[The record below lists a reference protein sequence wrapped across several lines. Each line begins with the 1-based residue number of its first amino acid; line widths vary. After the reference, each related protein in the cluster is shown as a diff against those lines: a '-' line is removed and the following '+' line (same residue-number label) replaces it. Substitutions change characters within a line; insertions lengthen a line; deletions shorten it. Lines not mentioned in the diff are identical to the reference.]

1 MGAESSKAVEGGDA
15 CKRAEA
21 DFLPAGRSGCLHIG
35 AHRRDFV
42 RILDHRSSTVTS
54 GKFLLT
60 LSRMDYAKL
69 KGMDS
74 ASDLAR
80 NGKFIFAI
88 KLLERLNPEITREEA
103 KAAVDSLGYGK
114 AKPPRQPR

>member
-1 MGAESSKAVEGGDA
+1 
-15 CKRAEA
+15 
-21 DFLPAGRSGCLHIG
+21 
-35 AHRRDFV
+35 
-42 RILDHRSSTVTS
+42 
-54 GKFLLT
+54 
-60 LSRMDYAKL
+60 MDYAKL

-88 KLLERLNPEITREEA
+88 KLVERMNPELTREQA

-114 AKPPRQPR
+114 ATKSPRQVRN

>member
-1 MGAESSKAVEGGDA
+1 
-15 CKRAEA
+15 
-21 DFLPAGRSGCLHIG
+21 
-35 AHRRDFV
+35 
-42 RILDHRSSTVTS
+42 
-54 GKFLLT
+54 
-60 LSRMDYAKL
+60 MDYAKL

-88 KLLERLNPEITREEA
+88 KLLERMNPEINREQA

-114 AKPPRQPR
+114 ATKTPRQSR

>member
-1 MGAESSKAVEGGDA
+1 
-15 CKRAEA
+15 
-21 DFLPAGRSGCLHIG
+21 
-35 AHRRDFV
+35 
-42 RILDHRSSTVTS
+42 
-54 GKFLLT
+54 
-60 LSRMDYAKL
+60 MDYAKL

-88 KLLERLNPEITREEA
+88 KLIERMNPELTREQA

-114 AKPPRQPR
+114 ATKAPRQVR